1 MLRERFSIYPDATCP
16 AGTVKDLASAPMAS
30 VLICIGTA
38 GVKSAGVC
46 PTGATPMFIMNDS
59 RDTAVV
65 CVPTSTASYPRLEV
79 DPTSFPCNAGD
90 YLGFTE
96 TSIKCIPSGSAA
108 TTTPPPSSGGSPN
121 EPPATTTTP
130 PPSSGGSATT
140 TTPAPSSGESLDELS
155 ARLTSLRAQYTTL
168 ASQATSTPAQVPTL
182 LPQIQSINQ
191 QIAGVLDQMLTQ
203 MQYARQGPNSE
214 AYRDELT
221 ATLARIQMDYNG
233 LKTNTDALQTLKRIR
248 SFQDTSWQSTLNL
261 YIGLFLLFGI
271 ILVLVMVF
279 RRQTNASTPATIAS
293 PPAMPTL
300 I

>member
-38 GVKSAGVC
+38 GVKSSGVC
-46 PTGATPMFIMNDS
+46 PAGATPMFIMNDA
-59 RDTAVV
+59 RDTDVV

-96 TSIKCIPSGSAA
+96 TSIKCIPSGAAA

-130 PPSSGGSATT
+130 APSSGG
-140 TTPAPSSGESLDELS
+140 SLDELS

-248 SFQDTSWQSTLNL
+248 SFQDTSWQPMMNL